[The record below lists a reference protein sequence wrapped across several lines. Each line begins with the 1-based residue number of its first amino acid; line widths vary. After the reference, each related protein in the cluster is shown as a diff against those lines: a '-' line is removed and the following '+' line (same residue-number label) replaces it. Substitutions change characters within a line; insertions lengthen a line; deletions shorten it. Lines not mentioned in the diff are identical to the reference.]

1 MRLDF
6 LLIVFGNMEK
16 QKSIQTRSN
25 SSYLINALRS
35 DAPSKFGSL
44 VNLVA
49 ATLCTGIILAPFI
62 ALLALNADLRVN
74 LALW

>member
-1 MRLDF
+1 MDF
-6 LLIVFGNMEK
+6 LSIVFGNMEK
-16 QKSIQTRSN
+16 QKSIQTKSN
-25 SSYLINALRS
+25 FSYLMNALRS

-44 VNLVA
+44 VNLLA

-62 ALLALNADLRVN
+62 ALLALSADLRVN